1 MRTIRFRFSGGSAGG
16 SEATG
21 GANRSIST
29 AHLDPI
35 LKMWL
40 ATHYGTKGR
49 RFHLEPTGPDEI
61 QELYEVVG
69 RAENDEEIVVEAEY
83 VADPEGRES

>member
-1 MRTIRFRFSGGSAGG
+1 
-16 SEATG
+16 
-21 GANRSIST
+21 
-29 AHLDPI
+29 
-35 LKMWL
+35 MWL

-49 RFHLEPTGPDEI
+49 RFRLEPTGPDEI